1 MSENTKTSTEIAAK
15 SAESAASGIT
25 SGAAAPT
32 AADKEALLAELLAS
46 INQHKF
52 APDVAHI
59 EIHGNQVLNKNL
71 VEGLIVESESI
82 DNGVKVRIRV
92 LKDVTLKNPVNFCF
106 GLIPDNGVQRIITD
120 TVIEEGAHAKF
131 IANCTFPNAVNVQH
145 LMNATIEIGKGASLS
160 YFERHTHGPEGGVTI
175 VPVTHVRVREDGRFS
190 TEFELIKGAAGVI
203 ELDYA
208 AEVEAN
214 ATVDMMTRV
223 FGRSADRIH
232 IKEAAH
238 LAGPGSTG
246 VLTSHIAL
254 KNTASATIENELVAD
269 APYARGHVDCKEIVQ
284 DGARARAIPI
294 VQVNNHLAHVTH
306 EAAIGSVDSKQL
318 ETLLSRGL
326 TEDEATDMIIQ
337 GLLS

>member
-1 MSENTKTSTEIAAK
+1 MAEPKAAK
-15 SAESAASGIT
+15 TADV
-25 SGAAAPT
+25 APSV
-32 AADKEALLAELLAS
+32 DKEALLAELLAS

-52 APDVAHI
+52 APDVAHV

-71 VEGLIVESESI
+71 VEGLIVESETI
-82 DNGVKVRIRV
+82 EDGVKVRIRV
-92 LKDVTLKNPVNFCF
+92 LKGVTLKNPVNFCF

-145 LMNATIEIGKGASLS
+145 LMNATIEIEKGASLS

-175 VPVTHVRVREDGRFS
+175 VPVTKVRVREDGRFS

-214 ATVDMMTRV
+214 ATVDMMTRI
-223 FGRSADRIH
+223 FGRSSDRIH

-284 DGARARAIPI
+284 DDARARAIPI

>member
-1 MSENTKTSTEIAAK
+1 M
-15 SAESAASGIT
+15 AEQAIV
-25 SGAAAPT
+25 
-32 AADKEALLAELLAS
+32 DKEALLAELLAS

-52 APDVAHI
+52 APDVAHV
-59 EIHGNQVLNKNL
+59 EIHGNQVLSRHL

-82 DNGVKVRIRV
+82 EDGVKVHIRV
-92 LKDVTLKNPVNFCF
+92 KKGATLKNPVNFCF
-106 GLIPDNGVQRIITD
+106 GLIPENGVQRIIID

-131 IANCTFPNAVNVQH
+131 IANCTFPNAVNIQH
-145 LMNATIEIGKGASLS
+145 LMNATITVEKSASLS
-160 YFERHTHGPEGGVTI
+160 YFERHVHGPNGGVTI
-175 VPVTHVRVREDGRFS
+175 VPVTKVFVAEDARFS
-190 TEFELIKGAAGVI
+190 TEFELVKGAAGVI
-203 ELDYA
+203 ELDYG
-208 AEVEAN
+208 AEVGKN

-223 FGRSADRIH
+223 FGREEDRIH

-238 LAGPGSTG
+238 LSGEGATG

-254 KNTASATIENELVAD
+254 KNRASANIENELVAD

-284 DGARARAIPI
+284 DDARARAIPL

-326 TEDEATDMIIQ
+326 TEDEATELIIQ

>member
-1 MSENTKTSTEIAAK
+1 MSEQA
-15 SAESAASGIT
+15 
-25 SGAAAPT
+25 T
-32 AADKEALLAELLAS
+32 ANKEKLLAELLAS
-46 INQHKF
+46 INQHSF
-52 APDVAHI
+52 APDVAHV

-82 DNGVKVRIRV
+82 EDGVKVRIRV
-92 LKDVTLKNPVNFCF
+92 QKGVTLKNPVNFCF
-106 GLIPDNGVQRIITD
+106 GLIPDNGVQRIIID

-131 IANCTFPNAVNVQH
+131 IANCTFPNAVNIQH
-145 LMNATIEIGKGASLS
+145 LMNAVITVEKGASLS
-160 YFERHTHGPEGGVTI
+160 YFERHVHGPKGGVTI
-175 VPVTHVRVREDGRFS
+175 VPITKVIAREDSRFS

-203 ELDYA
+203 ELDYE
-208 AEVEAN
+208 AEVEKN
-214 ATVDMMTRV
+214 ATVDMKTRI
-223 FGRSADRIH
+223 FGRSSDRIH

-238 LAGPGSTG
+238 LSGEGATG

-254 KNTASATIENELVAD
+254 KNTASANIENEIVAD

-284 DGARARAIPI
+284 DEAVARAIPI

-326 TEDEATDMIIQ
+326 NEDQATDLIIQ
-337 GLLS
+337 GLLGSDPFF

>member
-1 MSENTKTSTEIAAK
+1 MSRMWRFTATRCSTRISSK
-15 SAESAASGIT
+15 
-25 SGAAAPT
+25 
-32 AADKEALLAELLAS
+32 DLL
-46 INQHKF
+46 
-52 APDVAHI
+52 
-59 EIHGNQVLNKNL
+59 
-71 VEGLIVESESI
+71 VESETI
-82 DNGVKVRIRV
+82 EDGVKVHIRV
-92 LKDVTLKNPVNFCF
+92 KRGVTLKNPVNFCF
-106 GLIPDNGVQRIITD
+106 GLIPDNGVQRIVID
-120 TVIEEGAHAKF
+120 TVIEQGAHAKF

-145 LMNATIEIGKGASLS
+145 LMNATIEIQKGATHS

-175 VPVTHVRVREDGRFS
+175 VPITKVHVHEDGRFS

-208 AEVEAN
+208 AEVDAN
-214 ATVDMMTRV
+214 ATVDMKTRV
-223 FGRSADRIH
+223 FGRSADRVH

-284 DGARARAIPI
+284 DDAKARAIPI